1 MFIIRRGLLYL
12 GIFCCILFQQEGLE
26 VWIDIERMGG
36 STLSAMA
43 EAVENAS
50 VVLICM
56 SEKYKLSPN
65 CRLGKLKYKLSPNC
79 RLGE

>member
-1 MFIIRRGLLYL
+1 MVYFIV
-12 GIFCCILFQQEGLE
+12 FCFQQEGLE

-50 VVLICM
+50 VVLVCM

-65 CRLGKLKYKLSPNC
+65 CRLG
-79 RLGE
+79 E